1 MWVPILGEA
10 AAGSGGAA
18 WWGWAEGWSLMRRG
32 GVVMWP
38 LLVLSVLAVA
48 LLVERGWFY
57 AGLNRRRRL
66 ERVATMARRLG
77 AGDRAGA
84 RQLADADGSVY
95 GRAVSRLLEE
105 GSTEASALSAVES
118 QRRDLERYLPV
129 LSTIITAAPMLGILG
144 TVLGII
150 DSFEVLGDP
159 SAARDP
165 ARVGQGIAEALITT
179 AAGLVVALVTLLPYN
194 LIRAQ
199 LDRALSR
206 LEALVAAGVGADKG
220 KETPEESD

>member
-1 MWVPILGEA
+1 MLLGEVGGRDA
-10 AAGSGGAA
+10 AESAG
-18 WWGWAEGWSLMRRG
+18 WGLSEAWSLMRRG

-38 LLVLSVLAVA
+38 LLVLSVLAVT
-48 LLVERGWFY
+48 LLLERGWFY
-57 AGLNRRRRL
+57 ARLSGKRRVQRVEAMAKRL
-66 ERVATMARRLG
+66 R

-84 RQLADADGSVY
+84 QQLADTDGSVY
-95 GRAVSRLLEE
+95 GRAVDRLLEE
-105 GSTEASALSAVES
+105 PAHEAAALAAVEA
-118 QRRDLERYLPV
+118 QRRELERFLPL

-199 LDRALSR
+199 LDRTLSR
-206 LEALVAAGVGADKG
+206 LEALVAAGL
-220 KETPEESD
+220 ETDTATRTGGEQPRD